1 MYNSIKKFI
10 VVFIFCL
17 CSVTSAKAKLEY
29 NPLMD
34 WYYWV
39 EETESET
46 YRYHENDISDEEVTE
61 GSASKKQYNSNFD
74 LNDDFIRNMKDIRTR

>member
-10 VVFIFCL
+10 AIFIFCL
-17 CSVTSAKAKLEY
+17 CSISIAKARLEY

-46 YRYHENDISDEEVTE
+46 YRYHEDDIC
-61 GSASKKQYNSNFD
+61 
-74 LNDDFIRNMKDIRTR
+74 I